1 MASKVVDVDHGR
13 DTDNADKRPAF
24 QFPQRGSVERRK
36 MVSKVVMG
44 MVSEVM
50 MLKMVSKVVMGMAVE
65 TIITATFII
74 GGGIV
79 SPSIFSLLSFCVIII
94 DITIIARTGATPDQT
109 DLLVQTI

>member
-13 DTDNADKRPAF
+13 DTDNTDKRPAF

-36 MVSKVVMG
+36 MVSEVMMG
-44 MVSEVM
+44 MVRELM
-50 MLKMVSKVVMGMAVE
+50 MKMVSKVMMGMAVE

>member
-13 DTDNADKRPAF
+13 DTDNTDKRPAF
-24 QFPQRGSVERRK
+24 QFPQRGSVERR
-36 MVSKVVMG
+36 
-44 MVSEVM
+44 
-50 MLKMVSKVVMGMAVE
+50 KMVSKVVMGMAVE

>member
-1 MASKVVDVDHGR
+1 MDHGR

-36 MVSKVVMG
+36 MVSKGMMVM
-44 MVSEVM
+44 VRELM
-50 MLKMVSKVVMGMAVE
+50 MKMVSKVMMGMAVE
-65 TIITATFII
+65 TIITTSFII

>member
-36 MVSKVVMG
+36 MVSKVMMVM
-44 MVSEVM
+44 VRELM
-50 MLKMVSKVVMGMAVE
+50 MKMVSKVMMGMAVE

>member
-36 MVSKVVMG
+36 MVSKVMMVM
-44 MVSEVM
+44 VRELM
-50 MLKMVSKVVMGMAVE
+50 MKMVSKVMMGMAVE

-94 DITIIARTGATPDQT
+94 DITIIARTGTTPDRT
-109 DLLVQTI
+109 DWCKLSD